1 MSGEPDYTGIAV
13 AVGRVEEKISNLTNN
28 RENDIAFQQSVR
40 DTLQD
45 HESRITS
52 QEASSTTMKW
62 LFGVSTPFIIFGATL
77 FSSWI
82 LK

>member
-45 HESRITS
+45 HESRITT
-52 QEASSTTMKW
+52 QEAASTTLKW
-62 LFGVSTPFIIFGATL
+62 VFGLVTPFIIFFATIISNI
-77 FSSWI
+77 FV
-82 LK
+82 K

>member
-45 HESRITS
+45 HESRITT
-52 QEASSTTMKW
+52 QEASSTTLKW
-62 LFGVSTPFIIFGATL
+62 LFGVATPFIIFAATL

-82 LK
+82 VK